1 MMGLIDS
8 VFGLFKDRREV
19 LDLSSFND
27 PLALSIDWKP
37 LVGGGSNF
45 CTHRLRKT
53 SSFIEDLACF
63 KVTFAAFLFCIVF
76 AIVGFVGFFFAL
88 LLGDES
94 GWLFLI
100 FLAVGAGMLWWM
112 KRK

>member
-37 LVGGGSNF
+37 LVGGGSGVRWLVF
-45 CTHRLRKT
+45 
-53 SSFIEDLACF
+53 
-63 KVTFAAFLFCIVF
+63 FLV
-76 AIVGFVGFFFAL
+76 
-88 LLGDES
+88 S
-94 GWLFLI
+94 WQ
-100 FLAVGAGMLWWM
+100 
-112 KRK
+112 